1 MNILAL
7 FLALGTIS
15 GIGLPCL
22 AGSMDQMSRCSP
34 DQMKIST
41 CREVPL
47 LDRFVRFVARGFRR
61 LSEKSLLDHEKR
73 RALYDLVL
81 QTPGIDMKTLIAF
94 SGYNENTLRYHMS
107 LLEKAHK
114 IRVTNE
120 GGTLHFFENHGKF
133 SEQEQKILSIQ
144 FTFGASRILNA
155 LSMRPGLS
163 RGELADTLNIAGPS
177 TTKSIQKLI
186 TEGMVYTRK
195 DGKYTRYY
203 LSDPFQQ
210 SPAVPMTA

>member
-1 MNILAL
+1 
-7 FLALGTIS
+7 
-15 GIGLPCL
+15 
-22 AGSMDQMSRCSP
+22 MSRCSS
-34 DQMKIST
+34 DQMKFST
-41 CREVPL
+41 CRDIPL
-47 LDRFVRFVARGFRR
+47 LDRFVRFIARGFRR
-61 LSEKSLLDHEKR
+61 LSEKNLLEHEKR

-107 LLEKAHK
+107 LLEKCRK
-114 IRVTNE
+114 VRVTNK
-120 GGTLHFFENHGKF
+120 GGVLHFFENHGRF
-133 SEQEQKILSIQ
+133 SDQEQNILSIR
-144 FTFGASRILNA
+144 FTYSTSRILTA

-186 TEGMVYTRK
+186 TEGLVYTQK

-203 LSDPFQQ
+203 LSDPSQQ
-210 SPAVPMTA
+210 STSAQITA